1 MKTVQEWTDAYRR
14 ESRPGSDTQSAL
26 TAAEAFLL
34 PASGVT
40 NADDGDA
47 PAPAEGSD
55 APAADAAAAG
65 VQALPEWLPPTLQE
79 AAAAAV
85 ASGQREAAEKLDAA
99 TQQLQAAEAEIATLK
114 ADYQKV
120 ACVAHAAGWIKR
132 AIKSYHGHAIACAG
146 DAVPCASCCSVEE
159 GHGAWWW

>member
-1 MKTVQEWTDAYRR
+1 MQEWTDAYRR

-79 AAAAAV
+79 AATAAV
-85 ASGQREAAEKLDAA
+85 ASGRREAAEKLDAA
-99 TQQLQAAEAEIATLK
+99 TQQLQAAEAEAFTGLRSIAVGHH
-114 ADYQKV
+114 YQV
-120 ACVAHAAGWIKR
+120 EGAEILVLCGDLPSLR
-132 AIKSYHGHAIACAG
+132 ASLCGDHG
-146 DAVPCASCCSVEE
+146 
-159 GHGAWWW
+159 